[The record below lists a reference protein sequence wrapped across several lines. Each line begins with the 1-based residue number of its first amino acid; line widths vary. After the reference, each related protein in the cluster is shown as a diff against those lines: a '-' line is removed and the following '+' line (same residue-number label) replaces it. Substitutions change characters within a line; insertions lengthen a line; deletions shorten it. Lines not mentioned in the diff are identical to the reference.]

1 MNLSE
6 RSVEKSEQVK
16 RCKEKQKEVKSV
28 KPEEVKRCEE
38 KQEEVK
44 SVSCVEKQ

>member
-1 MNLSE
+1 VNLSE
-6 RSVEKSEQVK
+6 RSVEKPEQVK
-16 RCKEKQKEVKSV
+16 RCEEKQEEIKSV
-28 KPEEVKRCEE
+28 KVEQVKRCEE